1 MSAAG
6 VRTGRIRRAFNRLPV
21 SSLFV
26 WFVNSNGDPS
36 ILCYRMG
43 VDIFSA
49 GRERF
54 LVPAPWVAHRAAVKR
69 NQDACG
75 KPFCNFSTRCSTR
88 KG

>member
-1 MSAAG
+1 MISRALLRQPVTTLLLCVIDAG
-6 VRTGRIRRAFNRLPV
+6 
-21 SSLFV
+21 
-26 WFVNSNGDPS
+26 GDPGVF
-36 ILCYRMG
+36 CYRMG

-54 LVPAPWVAHRAAVKR
+54 LMPAAWVAHRAAVKR

-75 KPFCNFSTRCSTR
+75 KPFSNFSTRCSTR